1 MRFLV
6 LAATAAFMTAG
17 VTARAQP
24 MNPPPPASPPSSP
37 GAPSQDAPV
46 KKKDPVICKRQE
58 ETGSRLGGKQVCM
71 TKSQWDE
78 QRADAQRGLAGAQA
92 TPH

>member
-6 LAATAAFMTAG
+6 LAATAAFMTAA
-17 VTARAQP
+17 VAAQAQQ
-24 MNPPPPASPPSSP
+24 MNPPPPTSPPSSP
-37 GAPSQDAPV
+37 GAPSQDMPV